1 MQELKLVN
9 KYAEKFL
16 SENAI
21 REATPKGVEALKT
34 LHSKS
39 GAGNDFLGWL
49 TLPTDYDKE
58 EFARI
63 KKAAEYIKKNSD
75 ILVVIGIG
83 GSYLGARAVIEALK
97 SPNYNAACKR
107 YSTNLLYRQHYKPV
121 NAQ

>member
-39 GAGNDFLGWL
+39 GAGNDFLGCSL
-49 TLPTDYDKE
+49 FPQ
-58 EFARI
+58 I
-63 KKAAEYIKKNSD
+63 MIKKNSQESKRLPN
-75 ILVVIGIG
+75 ISKRIRIFLLLSV
-83 GSYLGARAVIEALK
+83 SAVLI
-97 SPNYNAACKR
+97 S
-107 YSTNLLYRQHYKPV
+107 
-121 NAQ
+121 AQER

>member
-21 REATPKGVEALKT
+21 REAAPKGVEALKT

-58 EFARI
+58 EFEESKRLPNISKRI
-63 KKAAEYIKKNSD
+63 RIFLLLS
-75 ILVVIGIG
+75 V
-83 GSYLGARAVIEALK
+83 SAVLI
-97 SPNYNAACKR
+97 S
-107 YSTNLLYRQHYKPV
+107 
-121 NAQ
+121 AQER

>member
-21 REATPKGVEALKT
+21 REAAPKGVEALKT

-49 TLPTDYDKE
+49 PQ
-58 EFARI
+58 I
-63 KKAAEYIKKNSD
+63 MIKKNSQESKRLPN
-75 ILVVIGIG
+75 ISKRIRIFLLLSV
-83 GSYLGARAVIEALK
+83 SAVLI
-97 SPNYNAACKR
+97 S
-107 YSTNLLYRQHYKPV
+107 
-121 NAQ
+121 AQER